1 MRLFCALLAALV
13 FTSACNLNNQAPT
26 PTAPPT
32 ALETEEAGTPVAS
45 VTPLPAIN
53 ATQNATAN
61 ATGAVT
67 RTPFGTANPNAVP
80 TTLLIGT
87 PGAFPTSASGERAEI
102 TSPVNGASVNA
113 APLYVSGIAHNLPED
128 RFTLQVF
135 DGTGQPLTS
144 PQNITLSNPNAVA
157 DVPWSASV
165 QVNNYTGAAQIRIS
179 ARTATA
185 PDAVVG
191 TVNINIIAGS
201 NAVPP
206 AGGSGGNAI
215 TSPVNG
221 SSVSGDP
228 LTVTGSIGG
237 VADNQFTL
245 LLLNAEGIVLNSQVI
260 TLSGAETNAV
270 PWSAILGT
278 GGYRGQAEIRAVS
291 IANGQQNTLA
301 SIRVTLQ

>member
-1 MRLFCALLAALV
+1 MRLFFALLAALV
-13 FTSACNLNNQAPT
+13 FTSACNLNNQVPT

-32 ALETEEAGTPVAS
+32 ALETEEAGTPAAS
-45 VTPLPAIN
+45 VTPLPGIN

-61 ATGAVT
+61 ATGAMT

-87 PGAFPTSASGERAEI
+87 PGAFPTPASGERAEI

-113 APLYVSGIAHNLPED
+113 APLYVSGVAHNLPED

-135 DGTGQPLTS
+135 DSSGQPLTS
-144 PQNITLSNPNAVA
+144 AQSITLSNPNAVA

-165 QVNNYTGAAQIRIS
+165 QVNNYTGSAQIRIS
-179 ARTATA
+179 ARTASA
-185 PDAVVG
+185 PEAVVG

-201 NAVPP
+201 NAVQP
-206 AGGSGGNAI
+206 AGGNGGNAI

-228 LTVTGSIGG
+228 LTVTGTIGG
-237 VADNQFTL
+237 VAENQFTL
-245 LLLNAEGIVLNSQVI
+245 LLLNAEGIVLNSQII

-278 GGYRGQAEIRAVS
+278 GGYHGQAEIRAVS